1 MIDTLM
7 NVISTAGF
15 FVQVNV
21 QSYVQIRIAGLDSG
35 PERGIFFFKTW
46 IDRGLGYML
55 GPINGKDIRLSK
67 FTG

>member
-7 NVISTAGF
+7 DVMSTAGF

-35 PERGIFFFKTW
+35 RERGIFFSK
-46 IDRGLGYML
+46 RGSIVALVVCL
-55 GPINGKDIRLSK
+55 DP
-67 FTG
+67 